1 MLEIDGKWHE
11 VRYMTVED
19 IEALRLYIIF
29 LENR

>member
-1 MLEIDGKWHE
+1 MLEIDGKWRE